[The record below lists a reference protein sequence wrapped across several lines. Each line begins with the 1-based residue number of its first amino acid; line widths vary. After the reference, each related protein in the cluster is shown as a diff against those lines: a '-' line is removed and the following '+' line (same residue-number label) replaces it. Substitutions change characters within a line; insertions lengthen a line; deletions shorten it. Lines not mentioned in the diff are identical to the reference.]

1 MLYPARQTL
10 MVAATKPKCLC
21 GSAPGVP
28 SRYVAQPPFQEA
40 PGKLKSA
47 NAPDHGSVLCN
58 PGGLFIL
65 NPRSK
70 EGEVVPSLPGRDGYV
85 RRVPF
90 QEQLS

>member
-1 MLYPARQTL
+1 
-10 MVAATKPKCLC
+10 MVLATALC
-21 GSAPGVP
+21 FAT
-28 SRYVAQPPFQEA
+28 R
-40 PGKLKSA
+40 
-47 NAPDHGSVLCN
+47 
-58 PGGLFIL
+58 GGLFIFIL